1 MTNEQQ
7 NIYLSS
13 EPLRGEAAGS
23 QQEAPFAPGSS
34 GGGRVLVI
42 DDEPEIRRAIQ
53 AGLAGAALVVE
64 WAPTGAQGLELVAR
78 WHPDVVIL
86 DLFLP
91 DMDGL
96 EVCRQVRQWSLVPI
110 IVLSVRASDQ
120 DKITALELGADDY
133 LTKPFSMGE
142 LLARI
147 RVAFRHTAQT
157 AGSAVNPQFFRT
169 RGLVLDFER
178 RQVSVNGVDV
188 HLTHTQYE
196 VLKYLAL
203 HAGKVVTHRT
213 LLRAVWGPQYET
225 NAHYLRIFIGQLR
238 RKIEPEPSRPRY
250 LLTEPGIG
258 YRLQRADEF
267 ADGPNAISSS
277 PRSK

>member
-1 MTNEQQ
+1 MTQKQ
-7 NIYLSS
+7 SPMPQS
-13 EPLRGEAAGS
+13 PDPLPAEALGHER
-23 QQEAPFAPGSS
+23 EASTPRST

-53 AGLAGAALVVE
+53 AGLAAAALAVE
-64 WAPTGAQGLELVAR
+64 WAPTGAQGLELVAQ

-96 EVCRQVRQWSLVPI
+96 EVLRHLRQWSTVPI

-147 RVAFRHTAQT
+147 RVAFRHAAQAT
-157 AGSAVNPQFFRT
+157 GSSGTTSLFRT
-169 RGLVLDFER
+169 GGLTLDFER
-178 RQVSVNGVDV
+178 RQVTVEGAVV

-213 LLRAVWGPQYET
+213 LLRAVWGPQYEQ

-238 RKIEPEPSRPRY
+238 RKIEPDPSHPRY
-250 LLTEPGIG
+250 LLTDPGIG
-258 YRLQRADEF
+258 YSLQRAD
-267 ADGPNAISSS
+267 
-277 PRSK
+277 

>member
-1 MTNEQQ
+1 MTQEQPQ
-7 NIYLSS
+7 IPHPPEAVPAESS
-13 EPLRGEAAGS
+13 GHKPDVSTPRG
-23 QQEAPFAPGSS
+23 S

-53 AGLAGAALVVE
+53 AGLAAAELVVE
-64 WAPTGAQGLELVAR
+64 WAPTGTQGLELVAR

-96 EVCRQVRQWSLVPI
+96 EVLRQLRQWSTVPI

-133 LTKPFSMGE
+133 LTKPFSMSE

-147 RVAFRHTAQT
+147 RVAFRHTAQA
-157 AGSAVNPQFFRT
+157 AGSTGTASLFRT
-169 RGLVLDFER
+169 GGLTLDFER
-178 RQVSVNGVDV
+178 RQVTVEGTTI
-188 HLTHTQYE
+188 HLTQTQYE

-203 HAGKVVTHRT
+203 NAGKVVTHRT
-213 LLRAVWGPQYET
+213 LLRAVWGPQYEQ

-238 RKIEPEPSRPRY
+238 RKIEPDPSHPRY
-250 LLTEPGIG
+250 LLTDPGIG
-258 YRLQRADEF
+258 YRLQHAD
-267 ADGPNAISSS
+267 
-277 PRSK
+277 

>member
-1 MTNEQQ
+1 MTQEQPPTQ
-7 NIYLSS
+7 SLS
-13 EPLRGEAAGS
+13 EPLLPDA
-23 QQEAPFAPGSS
+23 SS
-34 GGGRVLVI
+34 PEREVSALRSASSGRVLVI

-53 AGLAGAALVVE
+53 AGLAAAALVVE
-64 WAPTGAQGLELVAR
+64 WAPTGSQGLEVVTR

-96 EVCRQVRQWSLVPI
+96 EVLRQLRQWSTVPI

-147 RVAFRHTAQT
+147 RVAFRHTAQ
-157 AGSAVNPQFFRT
+157 AIGSSSNMTLFRT
-169 RGLVLDFER
+169 GDLVLDFER
-178 RQVSVNGVDV
+178 RQVMVDNAVV

-203 HAGKVVTHRT
+203 NAGKVVTHRT
-213 LLRAVWGPQYET
+213 LLRAVWGPQYEQ

-238 RKIEPEPSRPRY
+238 RKIEPDPAHPRY
-250 LLTEPGIG
+250 LLTDPGIG
-258 YRLQRADEF
+258 YCLQRTE
-267 ADGPNAISSS
+267 
-277 PRSK
+277 